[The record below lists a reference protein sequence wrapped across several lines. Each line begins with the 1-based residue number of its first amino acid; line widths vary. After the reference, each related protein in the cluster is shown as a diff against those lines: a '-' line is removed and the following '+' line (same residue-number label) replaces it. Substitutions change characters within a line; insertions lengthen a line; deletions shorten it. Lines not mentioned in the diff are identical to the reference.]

1 MSNAGLRPRKWP
13 GKVVLGKYV
22 MGLRSEHLL
31 GEGTSSICR
40 WGRCLSTGEKVA
52 VKVYKM
58 PVDEVL
64 NMERT
69 LVMFRRQIEVLQELA
84 KPLKQPTDSGFWH
97 PALGTLESD
106 HFFVRLFDYSRDL
119 TGAPGPDPEDGR
131 LYIVTEFAKYSL
143 ATLLRGRRTNPEV
156 LQPHM
161 IRKLVAAT
169 TLVVAALHAK
179 GLVHMDLKPAN
190 LMVVRG
196 RVKLIDVDG
205 CRPIGSV
212 VSKKDS
218 AVCYSVSHC
227 SPEWARF
234 VVEHQKESV
243 EVTPAMDVWSLG
255 VTLSGLVLGHSLV
268 AACYAQH
275 TSASLSH
282 SLPEKHFLTWLGNL
296 DCLPTVDDEFDN
308 EHPDLVEAIQC
319 GLLVLESSSRMTAA
333 EFVAS
338 LNDVDDIAV
347 PGFTDGDVVSL

>member
-1 MSNAGLRPRKWP
+1 MSDAGLRPGKWP

-58 PVDEVL
+58 PVNEVL
-64 NMERT
+64 NMEQQ

-84 KPLKQPTDSGFWH
+84 KPMKQPTDSRFWH
-97 PALGTLESD
+97 PALGTLASD

-119 TGAPGPDPEDGR
+119 TGSPGPDPEDGR

-143 ATLLRGRRTNPEV
+143 ANLLKERQRNPEV
-156 LQPHM
+156 LQAHM
-161 IRKLVAAT
+161 MRKLVAAT

-190 LMVVRG
+190 LLVVRG
-196 RVKLIDVDG
+196 RVKLVDVDG

-212 VSKKDS
+212 VSKKES
-218 AVCYSVSHC
+218 VVCYSLSYC

-255 VTLSGLVLGHSLV
+255 VALSSLVLGHSLV
-268 AACYAQH
+268 AASYAQH
-275 TSASLSH
+275 ASATSSRL
-282 SLPEKHFLTWLGNL
+282 LPDQHFLTWLGNL
-296 DCLPTVDDEFDN
+296 DGLPTVDDDFDI
-308 EHPDLVEAIQC
+308 EHPDLVQGILC
-319 GLLVLESSSRMTAA
+319 GLLVLESSGRMTAA

-338 LNDVDDIAV
+338 LSDVDDLAV